1 MEFETVDYTDE
12 MVIVKNN
19 GKGTTANR
27 KLTTH
32 SYIMYIYIF
41 IGKYIYIFMYISTT
55 LLFYM
60 ATVTISPAWFIVII
74 LEARSPEKC
83 STYRGRSVSI
93 RLQHK

>member
-1 MEFETVDYTDE
+1 

-32 SYIMYIYIF
+32 SYAIYIYLF
-41 IGKYIYIFMYISTT
+41 IGKYIYIYV
-55 LLFYM
+55 YKYN
-60 ATVTISPAWFIVII
+60 TIILHGNSAHLPAFFIVII
-74 LEARSPEKC
+74 LEACSPEKC

-93 RLQHK
+93 GLQHK